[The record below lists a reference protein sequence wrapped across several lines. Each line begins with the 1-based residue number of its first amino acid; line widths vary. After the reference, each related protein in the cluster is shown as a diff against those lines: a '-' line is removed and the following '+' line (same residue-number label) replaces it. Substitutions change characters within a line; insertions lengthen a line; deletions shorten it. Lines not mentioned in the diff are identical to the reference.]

1 MHLPHPKEV
10 NIARVILV
18 FQDGGV
24 KQTKEDYRHLLHSK
38 TPKYVTQRWGGS
50 GIFWESSNTSEGQYV
65 SGLEFKYFQ
74 ILHQRDPVYM
84 GKSDWWISGGCRI
97 GSILSSGSRL
107 WIKKLDSEPPL
118 FIFWP
123 FLSILCIPKICF
135 SNNVTGAIDSL
146 HWWRCGLLS
155 SVYPNPGSPLE
166 LSSIEMYLKSE
177 ILTEQCFPNHSH
189 YYFEMYTFF
198 FAKGTT
204 DSRQWVL

>member
-38 TPKYVTQRWGGS
+38 SPKYVTQRWGGS

-84 GKSDWWISGGCRI
+84 GKSYWWISDGCRI

-107 WIKKLDSEPPL
+107 WIEKLDSEPLL
-118 FIFWP
+118 FLFWP

-135 SNNVTGAIDSL
+135 SNNVTGAIHSL

-155 SVYPNPGSPLE
+155 SVYPNSGSPLE
-166 LSSIEMYLKSE
+166 LSCIEMYLTFE
-177 ILTEQCFPNHSH
+177 IWKF
-189 YYFEMYTFF
+189 
-198 FAKGTT
+198 K
-204 DSRQWVL
+204 

>member
-18 FQDGGV
+18 FQLGGV
-24 KQTKEDYRHLLHSK
+24 KQTKGNYRHLLHSK
-38 TPKYVTQRWGGS
+38 SPKYVTQRWGGS

-65 SGLEFKYFQ
+65 SGLDFKYFQ
-74 ILHQRDPVYM
+74 ILHQRNTVCM
-84 GKSDWWISGGCRI
+84 GKWDWWISGGCRI

-107 WIKKLDSEPPL
+107 WIEKLDSEPLL
-118 FIFWP
+118 FLFWP
-123 FLSILCIPKICF
+123 SLSIVCILKIRF
-135 SNNVTGAIDSL
+135 SNFVSGAIHSL

-177 ILTEQCFPNHSH
+177 ILSEQCFPKHSLH
-189 YYFEMYTFF
+189 CNIVNYVF
-198 FAKGTT
+198 GH
-204 DSRQWVL
+204 V

>member
-10 NIARVILV
+10 TIARVILV

-24 KQTKEDYRHLLHSK
+24 KQTKGNYRHLLHSK
-38 TPKYVTQRWGGS
+38 SPKYVTQRWGGS

-118 FIFWP
+118 FLFWP
-123 FLSILCIPKICF
+123 FYLFFVFLKFTLVILSQGPFIHCGGGVDYWAVFTQTL
-135 SNNVTGAIDSL
+135 AL
-146 HWWRCGLLS
+146 H
-155 SVYPNPGSPLE
+155 
-166 LSSIEMYLKSE
+166 
-177 ILTEQCFPNHSH
+177 
-189 YYFEMYTFF
+189 
-198 FAKGTT
+198 
-204 DSRQWVL
+204 